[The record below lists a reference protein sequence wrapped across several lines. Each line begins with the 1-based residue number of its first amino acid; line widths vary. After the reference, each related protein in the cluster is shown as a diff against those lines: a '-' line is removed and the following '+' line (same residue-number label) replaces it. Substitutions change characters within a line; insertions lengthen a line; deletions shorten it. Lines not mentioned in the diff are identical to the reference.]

1 MKLKWF
7 TSTGLTVALL
17 SLLSMQGM
25 AQNLPLQVN
34 PNQLDR
40 VGGNRQNQTLPSPNL
55 KVSERQA
62 IEIARGRF
70 AGNVLRIGLI
80 GQGNSQRYQIRMENE
95 GKVFTVFVNAVSGRI
110 TRGG

>member
-1 MKLKWF
+1 MKFKRF
-7 TSTGLTVALL
+7 ALAGTAFVVMSFL
-17 SLLSMQGM
+17 SNQGV
-25 AQNLPLQVN
+25 AQNLPLQVT

-40 VGGNRQNQTLPSPNL
+40 VGGNRQSLTLPSPEL

-80 GQGNSQRYQIRMENE
+80 GKGNSQRYQIRMENE
-95 GKVFTVFVNAVSGRI
+95 GKVFTVFVNAVSGRV

>member
-1 MKLKWF
+1 MKFKRFVLAGVSF
-7 TSTGLTVALL
+7 LL
-17 SLLSMQGM
+17 ISLLPFQGM
-25 AQNLPLQVN
+25 AQNLPLQVS

-40 VGGNRQNQTLPSPNL
+40 VGGNRQSQTLPSPEL
-55 KVSERQA
+55 RVSERQA
-62 IEIARGRF
+62 IEIARGRY